1 MQFGTLR
8 FKHRAKCLWLMW
20 WHLSYQ
26 LQQVDSGMRIAG
38 TSGKS
43 IYKHLEMYSTSLL
56 CNFQFIS
63 EFRKSENVPLW
74 ILSSIFFCF
83 FLRIVLVLFKISFYG
98 SILIILYTLNKKKKI
113 RKHKR
118 ISYYYSLL
126 YHFAST
132 YSRFCQNEIRLS
144 ILVSRH
150 QILSGPVPWHNS
162 ISWKNPVSKTIW
174 VQRFK
179 CLSPRA
185 TFFVI

>member
-1 MQFGTLR
+1 MLN
-8 FKHRAKCLWLMW
+8 
-20 WHLSYQ
+20 
-26 LQQVDSGMRIAG
+26 VSGLCGGIWDTNCSR
-38 TSGKS
+38 S
-43 IYKHLEMYSTSLL
+43 IVEWES
-56 CNFQFIS
+56 Q
-63 EFRKSENVPLW
+63 VPLEKVFTN
-74 ILSSIFFCF
+74 ILKCIRLVYYAISSSFQSLERVRMFLYEFCPQFFFVF